1 MKSYFKILKSL
12 GTMFLMLGTLNFT
25 YCQDVGKVRQK
36 ITVKEWNFE
45 LFANT
50 SGFGGGYQ
58 HGRTP
63 DDFNKYFWEID
74 FLYNQHPK
82 AIRSINTYYSG
93 VKPYRYGQLYTLF
106 FLRGGYG
113 YQRILNH
120 RPYWGGVQ
128 VRYTLSGGADLGI
141 GIPNYVEV
149 LNYNTGFAEIVRYD
163 PLSDNLNNIIGGASL
178 FNGILQTIIRPGF
191 YAKTGL
197 NFDFANSDYR
207 IQSLEIGV
215 TIDMVFPFI
224 QQMANNPAKKFYLAA
239 YLSYNFGRKKGN
251 YE

>member
-1 MKSYFKILKSL
+1 MKRFADVFKISGTICLLLVL
-12 GTMFLMLGTLNFT
+12 GSVAFA
-25 YCQDVGKVRQK
+25 QDVGEVHQKV
-36 ITVKEWNFE
+36 TVKEWNME
-45 LFANT
+45 LFVNT
-50 SGFGGGYQ
+50 GGFGLGYQ

-63 DDFNKYFWEID
+63 DDFNKHFWEVD

-82 AIRSINTYYSG
+82 AVRSINTYYSG

-106 FLRGGYG
+106 FLRAGYG

-128 VRYTLSGGADLGI
+128 VRYSLSGGADLGI
-141 GIPNYVEV
+141 GLPNYVEV
-149 LNYNTGFAEIVRYD
+149 LNYNTGFAEVVRYN
-163 PLSDNLNNIIGGASL
+163 PESDNLNNIIGGASM
-178 FNGILQTIIRPGF
+178 FKGITQTIFRPGF

-215 TIDMVFPFI
+215 TIDMVFPYI